1 MEFDEM
7 AVSANEQL
15 EHDDDVRCTQDFSEI
30 PPLENGEVIVS
41 LIKGR
46 PGASNFWSSPTLQ
59 AWTKA
64 SHIRLRFEQAKTLL
78 GHLMGIMENDETVT
92 RRYYYSIKDITIGGR
107 CDCNGHADKCLADA
121 ANDFKL
127 ACQCKHN
134 TQGISC
140 GECKPLFNQR
150 KWRHAERNND
160 NECEQCNCHNH
171 ADSCFYDENIE
182 RDGLSLNMLGEYS
195 GGGHCVDCKHN
206 TVGINCEK
214 CASGYFRNMTVSM
227 DDEFACLECN
237 CPSNFT
243 DTSCDHDTG
252 ACKCKEK
259 YSGHNCR
266 ECAEGFTDFPE
277 CNPCECHYHGTLN
290 KQCSP
295 TTNEDGQEAMCECKE
310 NFTGPLC
317 NQCADGYFNF
327 PECVP
332 CECSDLP
339 GSLAQYPCDKE
350 TGGCVCKDGF
360 EGLDCEL
367 CATKYY
373 NYPSCIRC
381 PCSAAGVTDS
391 FCDANSTELVCHC
404 SERYTGIECRE
415 CAEGFHS
422 FPTCGECDCASPGT
436 QLYQTGEP
444 LPCDAVAGQCACKP
458 EYTGLSCDEC
468 SDGYFKTEAGFCVP
482 CECNEDGTEPN
493 SFCDKQ
499 TGACKCK
506 ENTSGRACDECGSG
520 FFNFPGCQ
528 KCPCNPA
535 GIYNYNPEVCS
546 YFDAGEKC
554 SCKINVEGKFCDQCR
569 NRFWELSET
578 NAAGCKECSC
588 WNDGLLNEIKDC
600 SSENGQCKCKSRV
613 CSRRCS
619 KCEDGYFDLKGK
631 NYFGC
636 QDCQCDVG
644 GTIGGALGSLGCN
657 KKDGQC
663 ECKDHVEGR
672 KCDTVQP
679 GFCFST
685 LYQYQFEA
693 EDSFLENGEKVRYGF
708 DKYKFPDY
716 SLRGYAELS
725 DIQVNI
731 CPILTVN

>member
-422 FPTCGECDCASPGT
+422 FPTCGECNCASPGT

-444 LPCDAVAGQCACKP
+444 LPCDAVAGQCTCKP

-482 CECNEDGTEPN
+482 CDCNEDGTEPN

-569 NRFWELSET
+569 NRFWELSES

-613 CSRRCS
+613 CSQRWGCS
-619 KCEDGYFDLKGK
+619 WG
-631 NYFGC
+631 
-636 QDCQCDVG
+636 
-644 GTIGGALGSLGCN
+644 
-657 KKDGQC
+657 
-663 ECKDHVEGR
+663 
-672 KCDTVQP
+672 
-679 GFCFST
+679 
-685 LYQYQFEA
+685 
-693 EDSFLENGEKVRYGF
+693 
-708 DKYKFPDY
+708 
-716 SLRGYAELS
+716 
-725 DIQVNI
+725 
-731 CPILTVN
+731 